1 MKKKTIIII
10 TLILVLLSLI
20 GITSFVLTRQDN
32 NTLTILEK
40 QWIQNNKNNMIDFSI
55 ENDIPIFSYDGE
67 GLVYEFLDQLEK
79 DTELGFNK
87 IPFTNS
93 DSTEY
98 AARLV
103 DEVGKNDIVIYEDNY
118 ALISKE
124 DIKYNSLQ
132 NVKDLTIGV
141 LSNDLE
147 NVEYYLKGSNLAFKT
162 YEKVDEMLE
171 GISENRVDAI
181 VLPKATY
188 LKTILENNLTISYNI
203 TEMKKNFV
211 ITLGSSKRLNNI
223 LRKYYEKWST
233 ENYEESFNK
242 NLSINYYEYT
252 NVEDDTQVNFRS
264 KRYKYGFV
272 ASVPYDDL
280 IDHRLIGYNSEIIK
294 EFSKL
299 ANIEVTYNEYN
310 SYADLI
316 KDFNEN
322 KIDFFFNPTSNTKYD
337 MDIVTMPYI
346 KDEEIVVLSS
356 IDNNLIVNSISS
368 LKDEKVLAVNNTL
381 ISQYLEDN
389 KVNVQKYNKVSEL
402 LNKINNESI
411 IVIDESTYEM
421 YKNSK
426 LKDYEINYTFKLDN
440 TYSYTSRD
448 IKDNKLFN
456 NYFAFYLTFM
466 NTKTVLNR
474 IDYKVFIRANKLA
487 FVKPLLF
494 TLFAIVCL
502 LIIALIIRKIKSK
515 KEDIKI
521 GVAKEDKL
529 KYIDMLTSLKNR
541 NYLNDS
547 IEKWDASEVY
557 PQSIV
562 IVDLNNVA
570 YINDNYGHNEGDNV
584 IKEAANILI
593 KNQLEQSELIRT
605 SGNEF
610 LIYLVGYEEK
620 QIVSYIRKLSKEF
633 KELEHGFGAAVGYSI
648 ISDGLKTVDDA
659 INEATLD
666 MKTNKEEAQE

>member
-10 TLILVLLSLI
+10 TLVLVLLGAL
-20 GITSFVLTRQDN
+20 GITYFVLTKQDS
-32 NTLTILEK
+32 NTLTIIEK
-40 QWIQNNKNNMIDFSI
+40 QWIQNNKNNMIDFSV

-67 GLVYEFLDQLEK
+67 GLAYEFLNQLEQ
-79 DTELGFNK
+79 DTELGFN
-87 IPFTNS
+87 ILPNS
-93 DSTEY
+93 EDTQY
-98 AARLV
+98 AIKLV
-103 DEVGKNDIVIYEDNY
+103 DEPSKDNIVIYEDNY

-124 DIKYNSLQ
+124 NVQYNSLE
-132 NVKDLTIGV
+132 NVKDITIGV
-141 LSNDLE
+141 LSSDLE
-147 NVEYYLKGSNLAFKT
+147 NVEYYLKGTNLSFKS
-162 YEKVDEMLE
+162 YEKIDELLE
-171 GISENRVDAI
+171 GIDMDKVDAI
-181 VLPKATY
+181 VIPKTTY

-203 TEMKKNFV
+203 TEMKKSLV
-211 ITLGSSKRLNNI
+211 ITLGSEKKLNNI
-223 LRKYYEKWST
+223 LKKYYKKWSD
-233 ENYEESFNK
+233 EYYEESFNK

-252 NVEDDTQVNFRS
+252 GVDDDTQVNFRS

-272 ASVPYDDL
+272 SSIPYDDL
-280 IDHRLIGYNSEIIK
+280 IDHRLVGYNSEIIK

-299 ANIEVTYNEYN
+299 ADIEVTYNEYN

-337 MDIVTMPYI
+337 MDVVTMPYI
-346 KDEEIVVLSS
+346 KDQEIVILSS
-356 IDNNLIVNSISS
+356 IKNDLIVNSISS
-368 LKDEKVLAVNNTL
+368 LKNEKVLAVNNTM
-381 ISQYLEDN
+381 ISEYLENN
-389 KVNVQKYNKVSEL
+389 KIDVKKYNKVSEL
-402 LNKINNESI
+402 INKINEDSI

-421 YKNSK
+421 YKNSE

-440 TYSYTSRD
+440 VYSYTSRD

-456 NYFAFYLTFM
+456 SYFAFYLTFM
-466 NTKTVLNR
+466 NTKTILNR
-474 IDYKVFIRANKLA
+474 IDYKVFETANKLA
-487 FVKPLLF
+487 FVKPVLF
-494 TLFAIVCL
+494 TLFAIICL
-502 LIIALIIRKIKSK
+502 LIIALIIRNIKTR
-515 KEDIKI
+515 KEDNKI

-547 IEKWDASEVY
+547 IEKWDNSEVY

-620 QIVSYIRKLSKEF
+620 QIVSYIRKLTKEF

-666 MKTNKEEAQE
+666 MKTNKEESQE

>member
-147 NVEYYLKGSNLAFKT
+147 NVEYYLKGANLAFKT